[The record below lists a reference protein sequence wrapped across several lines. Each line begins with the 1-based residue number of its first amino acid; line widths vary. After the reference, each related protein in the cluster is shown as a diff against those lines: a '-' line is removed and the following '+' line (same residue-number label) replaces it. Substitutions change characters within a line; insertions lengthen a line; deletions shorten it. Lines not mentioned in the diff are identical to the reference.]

1 MNKQAIFLL
10 KHRIIV
16 ILLKGGIKECPG
28 KMIAGV
34 LRKSIVV
41 MTGGNLKNSTIVM
54 MIGGNLKKNTIVM
67 MIGGNLKKN
76 TIVMMIGGNLKKNTI
91 VMMIGGNLKNSIAM
105 MIGVLN
111 EISVAVNVSLFVV
124 IVKENI
130 GNILNVNLKER
141 IYLLGPVNTRIYKKL
156 TKYSQLFIY

>member
-1 MNKQAIFLL
+1 M
-10 KHRIIV
+10 
-16 ILLKGGIKECPG
+16 KGGIKECPG

-41 MTGGNLKNSTIVM
+41 MTGGNLKNSNIVM

-67 MIGGNLKKN
+67 MIGGNLKK
-76 TIVMMIGGNLKKNTI
+76 
-91 VMMIGGNLKNSIAM
+91 SIAM

-130 GNILNVNLKER
+130 GNILSFNLKER
-141 IYLLGPVNTRIYKKL
+141 ICLFGAINTRIYK
-156 TKYSQLFIY
+156 S

>member
-34 LRKSIVV
+34 LRK
-41 MTGGNLKNSTIVM
+41 
-54 MIGGNLKKNTIVM
+54 
-67 MIGGNLKKN
+67 
-76 TIVMMIGGNLKKNTI
+76 TI

-141 IYLLGPVNTRIYKKL
+141 IYKKL

>member
-1 MNKQAIFLL
+1 
-10 KHRIIV
+10 
-16 ILLKGGIKECPG
+16 
-28 KMIAGV
+28 MIAGV

-141 IYLLGPVNTRIYKKL
+141 IYKKL

>member
-1 MNKQAIFLL
+1 M
-10 KHRIIV
+10 
-16 ILLKGGIKECPG
+16 KGGIKECPG

-41 MTGGNLKNSTIVM
+41 
-54 MIGGNLKKNTIVM
+54 

-141 IYLLGPVNTRIYKKL
+141 IYKKL
-156 TKYSQLFIY
+156 TKYSQLYIY

>member
-1 MNKQAIFLL
+1 M
-10 KHRIIV
+10 
-16 ILLKGGIKECPG
+16 KGGIKKCPG

-34 LRKSIVV
+34 LRKNIVV

-54 MIGGNLKKNTIVM
+54 MIGVLKKSIAM

-76 TIVMMIGGNLKKNTI
+76 TIVMMMIGILKKSI
-91 VMMIGGNLKNSIAM
+91 AMMIGGNLKNSTIVM

-141 IYLLGPVNTRIYKKL
+141 ICLLGPINTRIYKKL
-156 TKYSQLFIY
+156 TKLNCTPIVRHSLTIGGAVFL

>member
-1 MNKQAIFLL
+1 M
-10 KHRIIV
+10 
-16 ILLKGGIKECPG
+16 KGGIKKCPG

-54 MIGGNLKKNTIVM
+54 MIGFLKKSIA
-67 MIGGNLKKN
+67 
-76 TIVMMIGGNLKKNTI
+76 
-91 VMMIGGNLKNSIAM
+91 MMIGGNLKNSTIVM

-141 IYLLGPVNTRIYKKL
+141 ICLLGPINTRIYKKL